1 MVQSR
6 GETLNIALS
15 STAVCATGY
24 AEHTGRMHCRCS
36 KSLRSGVYTF

>member
-6 GETLNIALS
+6 GETLNVALG
-15 STAVCATGY
+15 STVVCAASY
-24 AEHTGRMHCRCS
+24 AKHTGRMHCRCS